1 MLCSKHHHRGSLLPW
16 PLEQPP
22 LPFNS
27 MCLFAVRLPYVVCA
41 RSAWRCAPP
50 CCLHARLCQRR
61 ILLPEA
67 SRLQKFFQKRLQ
79 LSRHGCGWSSTVLAL
94 CLGLQSASR
103 TSSRVCGDTMF
114 SVIILTSALHILS
127 SAESHLVAGLGRQKW
142 FRTNPTARNALH
154 CSRAHLV
161 APSLKRIDQAQ
172 PHER

>member
-1 MLCSKHHHRGSLLPW
+1 MLCSNHHHRGSLLPW

-22 LPFNS
+22 LPFNL

-79 LSRHGCGWSSTVLAL
+79 LSRHGFGWSSTVLAL

-103 TSSRVCGDTMF
+103 TSSRVCGDTVF

-127 SAESHLVAGLGRQKW
+127 SLQNRNSSQIWGGRRGSR
-142 FRTNPTARNALH
+142 RTQQLAMPFTAR
-154 CSRAHLV
+154 V
-161 APSLKRIDQAQ
+161 PTSLLLF
-172 PHER
+172 